1 MRCSAAKGWE
11 WTFVCLLGMGCNQ
24 NPFLTP
30 QATPPAAVPTPQ
42 TQPYAAQLQESS
54 RVASTLEANNRDLHT
69 ALARAEQQNQ
79 LLEEEVALLR
89 KRVTETANQLRETQ
103 VANQAAE
110 QKIQAI
116 QASTRS
122 RGGATITANNSRLE
136 PLRVA
141 DIPGFD
147 VRQDGDVIR
156 VEVPVDR
163 LFHSRSSQL
172 LPSATTVLDQLADSI
187 IRTYPRQ
194 MIAVEA
200 HTDNAP
206 AGTVSNHELSA
217 QQGAAVCSALSE
229 RNRIPSDQLFIVAHG
244 GNHPRVS
251 NATPSG
257 RSKNRRV
264 ELVIYPETVNRS

>member
-11 WTFVCLLGMGCNQ
+11 WAFVCLLGMGCNQ
-24 NPFLTP
+24 NPFLNA
-30 QATPPAAVPTPQ
+30 QATPPAAVPQTPVQ
-42 TQPYAAQLQESS
+42 PQPYAAQLQEST
-54 RVASTLEANNRDLHT
+54 RVASSLEANNRDLHT

-89 KRVTETANQLRETQ
+89 KRVTETANQLRDTQ
-103 VANQAAE
+103 VASQAAE
-110 QKIQAI
+110 QKIEAI

-122 RGGATITANNSRLE
+122 RGARTITANNSRLE

-147 VRQDGDVIR
+147 VRQDADVIR
-156 VEVPVDR
+156 VEVPTDR
-163 LFHSRSSQL
+163 LFHARSSQL

-187 IRTYPRQ
+187 IRNYPRQ

-217 QQGAAVCSALSE
+217 QQAAAVYSCSPNETASRPISCSSWPTGE
-229 RNRIPSDQLFIVAHG
+229 ITPACPT
-244 GNHPRVS
+244 PRLQDAPRTAGW
-251 NATPSG
+251 NW
-257 RSKNRRV
+257 
-264 ELVIYPETVNRS
+264 